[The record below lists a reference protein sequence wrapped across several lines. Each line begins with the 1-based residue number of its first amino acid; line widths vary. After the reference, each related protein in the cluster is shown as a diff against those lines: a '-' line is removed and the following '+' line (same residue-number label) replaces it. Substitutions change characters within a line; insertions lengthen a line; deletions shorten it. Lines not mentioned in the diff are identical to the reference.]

1 MKKSAV
7 ITIIIVIIVVVLLGW
22 WIYSVNTG
30 PSTSTTTTTGGTG
43 TTGIMTSSTPG
54 GPNFNQTISDGAITF
69 SYPSAIFA
77 LATNEQQI
85 LVSSYI
91 PPCNGNFDYC
101 LYYNSTSTY
110 AGTNFETA
118 GIRIDQRTDLTTQSQ
133 CLNTAPDGFTG
144 ATSTV
149 VASSSAYMLA
159 EFPNVGGAAAGH
171 FAAGSLYRLF
181 YPASGS
187 ATSAG
192 CYEFETRIGQSDYL
206 NYPSGSIQQFTT
218 ADQAIV
224 QSQLQSILGT
234 VTLPDGLTVAF
245 PQ

>member
-1 MKKSAV
+1 MKKSTV
-7 ITIIIVIIVVVLLGW
+7 IGIIVVIIIVILLGW
-22 WIYSVNTG
+22 WIYATNTG
-30 PSTSTTTTTGGTG
+30 PSTSTTTTGTG
-43 TTGIMTSSTPG
+43 TTGMTTSTPG
-54 GPNFNQTISDGAITF
+54 GPNFDQQISDGTISF
-69 SYPSAIFA
+69 SYPSSLFA
-77 LATNEQQI
+77 LATTPQQI

-91 PPCNGNFDYC
+91 PPCNGNFNYC
-101 LYYNSTSTY
+101 LYYSNTSTY

-118 GIRIDQRTDLTTQSQ
+118 GIRIDKRTDLTTESQ

-149 VASSSAYMLA
+149 IASSSAYTLA

-171 FAAGSLYRLF
+171 FANGQLYRLS
-181 YPASGS
+181 YPTPANS
-187 ATSAG
+187 ATGIS
-192 CYEFETRIGQSDYL
+192 CYEFETRVGQSDYL

-224 QSQLQSILGT
+224 QAQLQSILAT
-234 VTLPDGLTVAF
+234 VKLSDGLTVAF